1 MTTILLIESDLTLC
15 DMLRYH
21 LTREGYAFVEAHT
34 ASDGIALARSGS
46 PDVILLAITL
56 PDMPGMSC
64 CQILRAESSVP
75 MLLLAERADGADG
88 IAGLDLGADDYVV
101 KPLRLT
107 EVLARLRAILRR
119 IKAPAQETSLLGDH
133 SQVQEVLQVEHI
145 RVYPNS
151 RRVFL
156 GAQELQLGQKEFDL
170 LVLLM
175 RHRGWTVP
183 RDLMLKQVWG
193 HDHLDGIRTI
203 DVHVRWLR
211 QKIESNPAQ
220 PHYIHTV
227 RGVGYRFTDA

>member
-21 LTREGYAFVEAHT
+21 LTREGYALVEAHSGAT
-34 ASDGIALARSGS
+34 GIALARSES
-46 PDVILLAITL
+46 PDLIVLAIAL
-56 PDMPGMSC
+56 DDMPGMSC
-64 CQILRAESSVP
+64 CQILRTESSVP
-75 MLLLAERADGADG
+75 ILLLAERADGADG
-88 IAGLDLGADDYVV
+88 ITGLDLGADDYVL
-101 KPLRLT
+101 KPIRLN
-107 EVLARLRAILRR
+107 EVLARLRALLRR
-119 IKAPAQETSLLGDH
+119 VNVPAQETALLQEH
-133 SQVQEVLQVEHI
+133 SHVQELLQADDI
-145 RVYPNS
+145 RVYPRS

-156 GAQELQLGQKEFDL
+156 GEQELQLGQKEFDL

-227 RGVGYRFTDA
+227 RGIGYRFTDA

>member
-1 MTTILLIESDLTLC
+1 MNTILLIESDSTLC

-21 LTREGYAFVEAHT
+21 LTREGYTLIEAHT
-34 ASDGIALARSGS
+34 AADGIALARSRA
-46 PDVILLAITL
+46 PDLILLAITL
-56 PDMPGMSC
+56 RDMPGMSC
-64 CQILRAESSVP
+64 CQILRTESNVP
-75 MLLLAERADGADG
+75 ILLLAERADGADG
-88 IAGLDLGADDYVV
+88 IAGLDLGADDYVI
-101 KPLRLT
+101 KPLRLN
-107 EVLARLRAILRR
+107 ELLARSRAILRR
-119 IKAPAQETSLLGDH
+119 IKAPTQETALLGEH
-133 SQVQEVLQVEHI
+133 PQEILQVEDL
-145 RVYPNS
+145 RVYTAS

-156 GAQELQLGQKEFDL
+156 GTQELQLGQKEFDL

-193 HDHLDGIRTI
+193 HDHLDGMRTI

-211 QKIESNPAQ
+211 KKIESNPAQ

>member
-56 PDMPGMSC
+56 ADMPGMSC

-88 IAGLDLGADDYVV
+88 IVGLDLGADDYVV

-133 SQVQEVLQVEHI
+133 FQVQEVLQVEHI

-151 RRVFL
+151 HRVFL

>member
-1 MTTILLIESDLTLC
+1 MTTILLIESDSTLC

-21 LTREGYAFVEAHT
+21 LTREGYTFVEAQT
-34 ASDGIALARSGS
+34 AADGIALARSRS
-46 PDVILLAITL
+46 PDLILLAMTL
-56 PDMPGMSC
+56 RDMPGISC
-64 CQILRAESSVP
+64 CQILRTEGSVP
-75 MLLLAERADGADG
+75 ILLLAERVDGADG
-88 IAGLDLGADDYVV
+88 IAGLDLGADDYVI
-101 KPLRLT
+101 KPLRLS

-119 IKAPAQETSLLGDH
+119 LKAPAQEKALPGAH
-133 SQVQEVLQVEHI
+133 PHVQEVLQVDSLQ
-145 RVYPNS
+145 VYPAS

-175 RHRGWTVP
+175 RHRGWIVP

-193 HDHLDGIRTI
+193 HNHLDGIRTI
-203 DVHVRWLR
+203 DVHIRWLR

-227 RGVGYRFTDA
+227 RGIGYRFTDA

>member
-1 MTTILLIESDLTLC
+1 MTTILLIESDSTLC

-21 LTREGYAFVEAHT
+21 LTREGYTLIEAHT
-34 ASDGIALARSGS
+34 AADGIALARSRAL
-46 PDVILLAITL
+46 DLILLAITL
-56 PDMPGMSC
+56 RDMPGMSC
-64 CQILRAESSVP
+64 CQILRIQSNVP
-75 MLLLAERADGADG
+75 ILLLAERADGADG
-88 IAGLDLGADDYVV
+88 IAGLDLGADDYVI
-101 KPLRLT
+101 KPLRLN
-107 EVLARLRAILRR
+107 ELLARSRAILRR
-119 IKAPAQETSLLGDH
+119 IKAPTQETALPGEH
-133 SQVQEVLQVEHI
+133 PQEILQVEDL
-145 RVYPNS
+145 RVYPAS

-156 GAQELQLGQKEFDL
+156 GTQELQLGQKEFDL

-193 HDHLDGIRTI
+193 HDHLEGIRTI

-211 QKIESNPAQ
+211 KKIETNPAQ

>member
-15 DMLRYH
+15 EMLRYH
-21 LTREGYAFVEAHT
+21 LTREEYTFVEAHT
-34 ASDGIALARSGS
+34 ASDGIALARSHS
-46 PDVILLAITL
+46 PDLILLAMTL
-56 PDMPGMSC
+56 RDMPGMSC
-64 CQILRAESSVP
+64 CQILRTESSVP
-75 MLLLAERADGADG
+75 MVLLAERTDGADG
-88 IAGLDLGADDYVV
+88 ITALDLGADDYVV
-101 KPLRLT
+101 KPLRLS

-119 IKAPAQETSLLGDH
+119 TKAPDQKKAPPGEHPQI
-133 SQVQEVLQVEHI
+133 QEVIQVEDL
-145 RVYPNS
+145 RVYPDS

-156 GAQELQLGQKEFDL
+156 GALELQLGQKEFDL

-193 HDHLDGIRTI
+193 HDHLDSVRTI

-211 QKIESNPAQ
+211 KKIEANPAQ

-227 RGVGYRFTDA
+227 RGIGYRFTDA

>member
-1 MTTILLIESDLTLC
+1 MTTILLIESDITLC
-15 DMLRYH
+15 DLLRYH
-21 LTREGYAFVEAHT
+21 LTREGYTFVEAHSG
-34 ASDGIALARSGS
+34 SDGIARARSSS
-46 PDVILLAITL
+46 PDLVLLAVAL
-56 PDMPGMSC
+56 NDMPGMSC
-64 CQILRAESSVP
+64 CQILRAESSIP
-75 MLLLAERADGADG
+75 ILLLADRADGADG

-101 KPLRLT
+101 KPIRLN
-107 EVLARLRAILRR
+107 EVLARLRALLRR
-119 IKAPAQETSLLGDH
+119 IKLPAQETAFLKEH
-133 SQVQEVLQVEHI
+133 AHVQEVLHVDDI
-145 RVYPNS
+145 RVYPSS

-156 GAQELQLGQKEFDL
+156 GEQELQLGQKEFDL

-211 QKIESNPAQ
+211 QKIETNPAQ

-227 RGVGYRFTDA
+227 RGIGYRFTDT

>member
-1 MTTILLIESDLTLC
+1 MTTILLIESDFTLC

-88 IAGLDLGADDYVV
+88 IVGLDLGADDYVV

>member
-21 LTREGYAFVEAHT
+21 LTRESYTLIEAHT
-34 ASDGIALARSGS
+34 ASDGIALARTSA
-46 PDVILLAITL
+46 PDLILLATTL
-56 PDMPGMSC
+56 DDMPGMSC
-64 CQILRAESSVP
+64 CQILRTESSVP

-88 IAGLDLGADDYVV
+88 ITGLDLGADDYVV
-101 KPLRLT
+101 KPLRLH

-119 IKAPAQETSLLGDH
+119 SKVPAQETALLGEH
-133 SQVQEVLQVEHI
+133 AHAQEVLQVDDL

-211 QKIESNPAQ
+211 QKIEANPAQ

-227 RGVGYRFTDA
+227 RGVGYRFTDV

>member
-1 MTTILLIESDLTLC
+1 MTTILLIESDLILC
-15 DMLRYH
+15 EMLRYH
-21 LTREGYAFVEAHT
+21 LTREGYTLVEAHT
-34 ASDGIALARSGS
+34 ASDGIALARTHS
-46 PDVILLAITL
+46 PDLILLTITL
-56 PDMPGMSC
+56 HDMPGMAC

-75 MLLLAERADGADG
+75 ILLLAERVDGADG
-88 IAGLDLGADDYVV
+88 ITGLDLGADDYVV
-101 KPLRLT
+101 KPLRLN

-119 IKAPAQETSLLGDH
+119 IKAPIQEIALLGEH
-133 SQVQEVLQVEHI
+133 PQLQEVLQVEDL
-145 RVYPNS
+145 RVYPDS

-156 GAQELQLGQKEFDL
+156 CAQELQLGQKEFDL

-193 HDHLDGIRTI
+193 HDHRDGIRTI

-211 QKIESNPAQ
+211 KKIESNPAQ

-227 RGVGYRFTDA
+227 RGIGYRFTDA

>member
-1 MTTILLIESDLTLC
+1 MTTILLIESDSTLC

-21 LTREGYAFVEAHT
+21 LTHEGYTLIEAHT
-34 ASDGIALARSGS
+34 AADGIALARSRS
-46 PDVILLAITL
+46 PDLILLAITL
-56 PDMPGMSC
+56 CDMPGMSC
-64 CQILRAESSVP
+64 CQFLRTESSVP
-75 MLLLAERADGADG
+75 ILLLAERADGADG
-88 IAGLDLGADDYVV
+88 ITGLDLGADDYVI
-101 KPLRLT
+101 KPLRLS

-119 IKAPAQETSLLGDH
+119 IKAPAQETALPGDH
-133 SQVQEVLQVEHI
+133 PLVQEVLQVEDL
-145 RVYPNS
+145 RVYPDS

-193 HDHLDGIRTI
+193 HDHLDGMRTI

-211 QKIESNPAQ
+211 KKIESNPAQ

>member
-1 MTTILLIESDLTLC
+1 
-15 DMLRYH
+15 MLRYQ
-21 LTREGYAFVEAHT
+21 LTREGYTLLEAHT
-34 ASDGIALARSGS
+34 GAEGIALARGQA
-46 PDVILLAITL
+46 PDLILLAISL
-56 PDMPGMSC
+56 RDMPGMAC
-64 CQILRAESSVP
+64 CQALRAESGVP
-75 MLLLAERADGADG
+75 ILLLAERADGADG
-88 IAGLDLGADDYVV
+88 ILGLDLGADDYAI
-101 KPLRLT
+101 KPLRLN
-107 EVLARLRAILRR
+107 EVLARLRALLRR
-119 IKAPAQETSLLGDH
+119 SNAPAQETAAPGEH
-133 SQVQEVLQVEHI
+133 TNVQEVLQVEDL
-145 RVYPNS
+145 RVYPEA
-151 RRVFL
+151 RRAFL

-211 QKIESNPAQ
+211 KKIEANPAR

>member
-1 MTTILLIESDLTLC
+1 MTTILLIESDTTLC
-15 DMLRYH
+15 EVLRYH
-21 LTREGYAFVEAHT
+21 LTRESYIFIEAQS
-34 ASDGIALARSGS
+34 ASGGIALARSHA
-46 PDVILLAITL
+46 PDLILLAMTL
-56 PDMPGMSC
+56 RDMPGMEC
-64 CQILRAESSVP
+64 CQILRSESSVP
-75 MLLLAERADGADG
+75 IVLLAERADGADG
-88 IAGLDLGADDYVV
+88 ILGLDLGADDYVI

-107 EVLARLRAILRR
+107 EVLARLRSILRR
-119 IKAPAQETSLLGDH
+119 SKAPPQAAALVGEHLH
-133 SQVQEVLQVEHI
+133 VQEVLQAEAL
-145 RVYPNS
+145 RVYPAS

-193 HDHLDGIRTI
+193 HDHRDGIRTI

-211 QKIESNPAQ
+211 QKIEANPAQ

-227 RGVGYRFTDA
+227 RGIGYRFTDA